1 MPPVPLSTPPAPPPR
16 HRILLCASCFHL
28 IAFLVRLQPR
38 RPRRHGFVPR
48 LPFVFPRSIRGIA
61 FFRASHAFTSSHF
74 LCASYH
80 AAPAFSPA
88 CHAANAA
95 SHAAQAAGAPSS
107 HSFVCFMLSLS
118 CTSRAPRSAPPPPP
132 TPAPA
137 PLRILSCASC
147 FHLRLYPC
155 QHALSAC
162 FIIFISA
169 VYVKRLRCDFRSNA
183 DEN

>member
-74 LCASYH
+74 LCASYPAASALSHASIAFARASIAFARAFHVFFH
-80 AAPAFSPA
+80 AASAAHA
-88 CHAANAA
+88 CAHA
-95 SHAAQAAGAPSS
+95 S
-107 HSFVCFMLSLS
+107 
-118 CTSRAPRSAPPPPP
+118 
-132 TPAPA
+132 
-137 PLRILSCASC
+137 
-147 FHLRLYPC
+147 
-155 QHALSAC
+155 
-162 FIIFISA
+162 
-169 VYVKRLRCDFRSNA
+169 
-183 DEN
+183 